1 MRRRVVGASGQSL
14 PKALTGIWRRGCS
27 KQASLVKTERR
38 VGRIVGTILKEGGGW
53 SSLEGFRDETAV
65 EKHVEPERKGA
76 ILEQGT
82 SKAGHG

>member
-1 MRRRVVGASGQSL
+1 M
-14 PKALTGIWRRGCS
+14 
-27 KQASLVKTERR
+27 
-38 VGRIVGTILKEGGGW
+38 GRTVGTILKEGGGW

-82 SKAGHG
+82 SKAGDG